1 MNNKALKS
9 ARESIRI
16 EAAAVERML
25 PVVESPEFHVAMKA
39 LAVCP
44 RIVTCAS
51 GTSGIA
57 ARKFAHSLCC
67 IERGAMFLPPC
78 EAVHGGLGT
87 LHEGDV
93 VIMVSRG
100 GKTAELMPI
109 LPVIK
114 QRGARLIAVTEKL
127 DSPLAQTADIVLP
140 LIIDRESDPLN
151 IMATSSFIATVA
163 LFDALLAALI
173 TESGYSKEQFG
184 VIHPGGAVG
193 DILNPHERNA
203 SCTVPS
209 P

>member
-1 MNNKALKS
+1 MKSIALEN
-9 ARESIRI
+9 AIESILT
-16 EAAAVERML
+16 EAASVKRMVTVVEEPVFASAVEL
-25 PVVESPEFHVAMKA
+25 
-39 LAVCP
+39 LAECP

-93 VIMVSRG
+93 VVMVSRG
-100 GKTAELMPI
+100 GKTVELLPI
-109 LPVIK
+109 LPVIQ
-114 QRGARLIAVTEKL
+114 QRGARLIGVTEKA
-127 DSPLAQTADIVLP
+127 DSPLALAADIVLP
-140 LIIDRESDPLN
+140 LVIDRESDPLN

-173 TESGYSKEQFG
+173 SETGYTKERFG

-193 DILNPHERNA
+193 AALKPTGSNPGI
-203 SCTVPS
+203 TF
-209 P
+209 